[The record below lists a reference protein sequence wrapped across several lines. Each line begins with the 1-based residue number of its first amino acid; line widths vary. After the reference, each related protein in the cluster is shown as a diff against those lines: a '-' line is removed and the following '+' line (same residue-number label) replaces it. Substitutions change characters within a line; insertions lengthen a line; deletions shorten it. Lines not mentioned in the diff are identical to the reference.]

1 MHKMHKIY
9 MNTHS
14 RVEITL
20 CRWAIQKRP
29 ACNACALVVCAVMV
43 EAVEDGGRKN
53 VLIKFLTRRARANR
67 GGDIYMCHWAS
78 RVYIGLPNRWLAHSY
93 TFKF

>member
-67 GGDIYMCHWAS
+67 GGTSIC
-78 RVYIGLPNRWLAHSY
+78 VTGLLVCILGCLTAG
-93 TFKF
+93 